1 MIVVDTNMLFQA
13 VFDTSSSSGRVLL
26 RDAVWAAPRLW
37 RSEFRSALAGEI
49 RVNGLSSSNAI
60 DAFVKAQRL
69 VAFEREPVTLEI
81 VRLLVSSRCSAYDL
95 EFVAVALALGVPLVT
110 TYKQVLAET
119 PWHRDLTGGVC
130 RVE

>member
-37 RSEFRSALAGEI
+37 RSEFRSALTGEI
-49 RVNGLSSSNAI
+49 RVNGLSSNSAI

-81 VRLLVSSRCSAYDL
+81 VRLIVSSRCSAYDL
-95 EFVAVALALGVPLVT
+95 EFVAVAQALGVPLVT
-110 TYKQVLAET
+110 NDKQVLAEF
-119 PWHRDLTGGVC
+119 PGIAISP
-130 RVE
+130 EAFAA